1 MENVQTYRDM
11 ASICRK
17 RAVFDPEHKW
27 KHLGDAERWEH
38 LARAE
43 IVSHF
48 RGRTADSKVHAAE
61 LVTTP
66 SANDSRWKAIDAA

>member
-11 ASICRK
+11 ASICRQ
-17 RAVFDPEHKW
+17 RAVLDPEHKW

-48 RGRTADSKVHAAE
+48 RGRTADMVYGTESVAA
-61 LVTTP
+61 P
-66 SANDSRWKAIDAA
+66 IADGPPWKAIDAA

>member
-27 KHLGDAERWEH
+27 KHLGDAECWEH
-38 LARAE
+38 LAQAE

-48 RGRTADSKVHAAE
+48 RGRGADSKVYATEPAA
-61 LVTTP
+61 
-66 SANDSRWKAIDAA
+66 SANDSRWKAIDAAST

>member
-17 RAVFDPEHKW
+17 RAVFDPEHKN

-38 LARAE
+38 LAQAE

-48 RGRTADSKVHAAE
+48 RGRAADMVYVSSNTKRGW
-61 LVTTP
+61 LVMEG
-66 SANDSRWKAIDAA
+66 D

>member
-38 LARAE
+38 LAQAE

-48 RGRTADSKVHAAE
+48 RGRTTESTANAPESVA
-61 LVTTP
+61 TP
-66 SANDSRWKAIDAA
+66 SGNDSRWKAFDAA